1 MLDYEVENTRLEKYQ
16 SQTETS
22 LPNIRQN
29 DLQRFILNQHIVGLL
44 LENLDEKKMPDEL
57 RAFSTI
63 QTHYMKNYLLYFCC
77 ASPNKT
83 C

>member
-1 MLDYEVENTRLEKYQ
+1 MLDYEVENTRLKKYQ

-57 RAFSTI
+57 KA
-63 QTHYMKNYLLYFCC
+63 
-77 ASPNKT
+77 
-83 C
+83 

>member
-1 MLDYEVENTRLEKYQ
+1 MLDYEVENTRLKKYQ

-57 RAFSTI
+57 RA
-63 QTHYMKNYLLYFCC
+63 
-77 ASPNKT
+77 
-83 C
+83 

>member
-1 MLDYEVENTRLEKYQ
+1 MLDYEVENARLKKYQ

-57 RAFSTI
+57 RA
-63 QTHYMKNYLLYFCC
+63 
-77 ASPNKT
+77 
-83 C
+83 

>member
-1 MLDYEVENTRLEKYQ
+1 MLDYEVENMRLKKYQ
-16 SQTETS
+16 SQTEIS

-57 RAFSTI
+57 RA
-63 QTHYMKNYLLYFCC
+63 
-77 ASPNKT
+77 
-83 C
+83 

>member
-1 MLDYEVENTRLEKYQ
+1 MLDYEVENTQLKKYQ

-44 LENLDEKKMPDEL
+44 LENVD
-57 RAFSTI
+57 
-63 QTHYMKNYLLYFCC
+63 
-77 ASPNKT
+77 
-83 C
+83 

>member
-1 MLDYEVENTRLEKYQ
+1 MLDYEVENTWLKKYQ

-57 RAFSTI
+57 RA
-63 QTHYMKNYLLYFCC
+63 
-77 ASPNKT
+77 
-83 C
+83 

>member
-1 MLDYEVENTRLEKYQ
+1 MLDYEVENTQLKKYQ

-44 LENLDEKKMPDEL
+44 LENVDLKKMSDEL
-57 RAFSTI
+57 RA
-63 QTHYMKNYLLYFCC
+63 
-77 ASPNKT
+77 
-83 C
+83 

>member
-1 MLDYEVENTRLEKYQ
+1 MLDYEVENTWLEKYQ

-57 RAFSTI
+57 RA
-63 QTHYMKNYLLYFCC
+63 
-77 ASPNKT
+77 
-83 C
+83 